1 MPLNKRDRLPTVL
14 CALLFAVA
22 GFSGATAQQSS
33 PSPVPAPSPTA
44 TAKPAQPEFVVMI
57 DPAHGGDDKGA
68 VFGPRLLEKDI
79 TLAFARALRK
89 ELEQRGIPARLLRE
103 SDVSLTLQHRAE
115 LSNQQRAGVYVAL
128 HAGAP
133 GKGVRVYSSL
143 LASRQQAAGRFIAWD
158 SAQTGSLDR
167 SAALARSVA
176 RELQKNGVRVRN
188 LAASLRPMNNL
199 ISPAIA
205 VELAA
210 DGSDIR
216 SIESQ
221 KLQAAVAT
229 AIASGIAQ
237 MRGHLG
243 GHP

>member
-1 MPLNKRDRLPTVL
+1 MRLNRRDRLQTAL
-14 CALLFAVA
+14 CALLVVVS

-33 PSPVPAPSPTA
+33 PSPVAAPSPTA
-44 TAKPAQPEFVVMI
+44 TTKPAQPEFMVMI

-68 VFGPRLLEKDI
+68 VFGPRLLEKDV

-103 SDVSLTLQHRAE
+103 SDVNLTLQHRAE

-128 HAGAP
+128 HAGMP
-133 GKGVRVYSSL
+133 GKGVRVYSPL
-143 LASRQQAAGRFIAWD
+143 LVSRQQPAGRFVAWD
-158 SAQTGSLDR
+158 SAQAGSLDR
-167 SAALARSVA
+167 SAALARSVVH
-176 RELQKNGVRVRN
+176 ELQKSGVRVMN

-210 DGSDIR
+210 DRSDIR

-221 KLQAAVAT
+221 KLQAAVAA

-237 MRGHLG
+237 TRQHPG
-243 GHP
+243 GRP